1 MKISGLKP
9 SFKLSDFSHQITHE
23 FTKKMPIFA
32 SELIHKNV
40 KNLIKFEVFQRQLSL
55 RFC

>member
-9 SFKLSDFSHQITHE
+9 SFKLSDFTRQITHE

-32 SELIHKNV
+32 PELIHKNV
-40 KNLIKFEVFQRQLSL
+40 KNLIKI
-55 RFC
+55 